1 MQHLVVASLALTLAV
16 GGVAGSPSV
25 ATAQAKAKQKV
36 ALAPSVAVTAAQ
48 NGYRK
53 QISISVLG
61 GYAATGSQLYF
72 FPDPFDP
79 VTGLFAPNRKV
90 AIGPSA
96 FGSGKSLWK
105 AESNST
111 LLGTFMPGQQLVF
124 GLWLPNDTW
133 LFSAALNA
141 QAVGLQQLSDI
152 RPRALIAN
160 QPALFDPNL
169 EQAYYGFGVNA
180 GANGVDYN
188 DFVFRT
194 TQSTVT
200 PEPATMT
207 LFGLG
212 LAALGG
218 VRARRRRKA

>member
-1 MQHLVVASLALTLAV
+1 MQHLVVTSLALALAV
-16 GGVAGSPSV
+16 GGVAGSPAV
-25 ATAQAKAKQKV
+25 ASAQPRAKQKV
-36 ALAPSVAVTAAQ
+36 GLAPSVAVTTAQ

-53 QISISVLG
+53 QLSISVLG

-79 VTGLFAPNRKV
+79 VTGSFAPNRRV

-96 FGSGKSLWK
+96 FGTGRSLWT

-111 LLGTFMPGQQLVF
+111 LVGTFMPGQQLVF
-124 GLWLPNDTW
+124 GLWLPNNRW
-133 LFSAALNA
+133 LFSSALSA
-141 QAVGLQQLSDI
+141 QSVGLQQLSDV

-160 QPALFDPNL
+160 QPALDDL
-169 EQAYYGFGVNA
+169 SLQHDYYGFGVNP

>member
-1 MQHLVVASLALTLAV
+1 MQQFVVASLAVALAV
-16 GGVAGSPSV
+16 GSV
-25 ATAQAKAKQKV
+25 ASAPVVAAAQPRAKRAE
-36 ALAPSVAVTAAQ
+36 LAPSVAVTAAQ

-61 GYAATGSQLYF
+61 GYAATGTQLYF

-96 FGSGKSLWK
+96 FGNGRTLWK

-111 LLGTFMPGQQLVF
+111 LVGTFMPGQQLVF
-124 GLWLPNDTW
+124 GLWLPNNRW

-141 QAVGLQQLSDI
+141 QSVGLQQLSEV
-152 RPRALIAN
+152 RPRSLIAN
-160 QPALFDPNL
+160 QPAAIDADLQHD
-169 EQAYYGFGVNA
+169 YYGFGVNP
-180 GANGVDYN
+180 GVNGVDYN
-188 DFVFRT
+188 DFVFRS

-207 LFGLG
+207 MLGLG

-218 VRARRRRKA
+218 VGARRRRKG